1 MQSAFMRSKKTVLL
15 IKQPLLLLS
24 TPLNFRERRIADWVN
39 HIRVEEITFLFM
51 RDVVFIKQKIGVY
64 DTTPIFCNG

>member
-51 RDVVFIKQKIGVY
+51 RDVFIKQKNRGV
-64 DTTPIFCNG
+64 